1 MVSLKKLKP
10 IEFPIVQSQI
20 NSAPVQPL
28 VSIDSLR
35 PVAWLCSHSMPPSYV
50 RPKNLCENGLQ
61 MNPRPRKPVR
71 QDPLRANYTKWGVLR
86 ELRALADPRVRA
98 KLAHFNIHV
107 ADAHGISAPKLHALA
122 RRIGMNHAL
131 AEQLWATGNHEAK
144 CLAALIG
151 DPARVT
157 SAQMDRWARDFDSWD
172 VVDSVCCYLYA
183 FAAPAWKQTATW
195 SRRKE
200 EFIKRAAFSLMA
212 YLAYKDKTAPDANFL
227 RLLKIIRRESQDD
240 RNFVKK
246 AVNWALRNIGK
257 RNRTLNRAAIR
268 TAREIRAVNS
278 AAAPQNKAG
287 AAAAR
292 WIAADAL
299 RELTGPAVQRRLRK

>member
-1 MVSLKKLKP
+1 MAAG
-10 IEFPIVQSQI
+10 QT
-20 NSAPVQPL
+20 
-28 VSIDSLR
+28 
-35 PVAWLCSHSMPPSYV
+35 
-50 RPKNLCENGLQ
+50 
-61 MNPRPRKPVR
+61 RKS
-71 QDPLRANYTKWGVLR
+71 VLR

-107 ADAHGISAPKLHALA
+107 VDAHGISAPKLHALA
-122 RRIGMNHAL
+122 RKIGRNHAL

-157 SAQMDRWARDFDSWD
+157 SAQMNRWARSFDSWD
-172 VVDSVCCYLYA
+172 VVDSACCYLFVHA
-183 FAAPAWKQTATW
+183 EPAWKKTSEW

-212 YLAYKDKTAPDANFL
+212 YLAYKDKGAPDSKFL
-227 RLLKIIRRESQDD
+227 RLLTIIRRESRDD

-257 RNRTLNRAAIR
+257 RNRALNRAAIR
-268 TAREIRAVNS
+268 TAREIRAANS
-278 AAAPQNKAG
+278 SSRKRKAG